1 MADQKTITCQKTITW
16 KAKVEFVGEI
26 KEFAKFTEALSA
38 AQAKI
43 EIEDRIKFDDSQAGY
58 VAPRFIDTAHVRE
71 ILSEATVQRIPS
83 LINGGIRTPHFH
95 IGKEIALVDRDQFK
109 TILGEVA
116 RDVFEYRALQ
126 KEDYMDVIT
135 PLSEI

>member
-1 MADQKTITCQKTITW
+1 MTNQKTITW
-16 KAKVEFVGEI
+16 KANVEFVGKLE
-26 KEFAKFTEALSA
+26 EFMKFTEALTSA
-38 AQAKI
+38 QVSI
-43 EIEDRIKFDDSQAGY
+43 EIGEMIKPDKGNGY
-58 VAPRFIDTAHVRE
+58 VAPRFIDTARVND
-71 ILSEATVQRIPS
+71 LLNKSKVQRITG

-135 PLSEI
+135 PLIEIRK

>member
-1 MADQKTITCQKTITW
+1 MADRKTITW

-26 KEFAKFTEALSA
+26 GQFVKLAEALSA
-38 AQAKI
+38 AQAVI
-43 EIEDRIKFDDSQAGY
+43 DIGTVVIPDINRGY
-58 VAPRFIDTAHVRE
+58 VAPRFIDTAHFRE
-71 ILSEATVQRIPS
+71 VLNQESVQRIPS

-116 RDVFEYRALQ
+116 RDVFEHRALQ

-135 PLSEI
+135 PLMELEQ